1 MEAEDKRWNAYIS
14 QNPKVKIKIENK
26 YLHENREVVT
36 SRYLQQIWGV
46 TDRTI
51 RNYIKEG
58 MPVSDISS
66 SKFKIFDLIECINWR
81 MSQIDMSKSN
91 VSKAT
96 QKENETESGEESV
109 AKANRDK
116 IIADAK
122 KAIHEANV
130 SEMKE
135 KNMRDELISADD
147 VDKAMAEQAVIHK
160 TDIINSEKIL
170 PLILED
176 KSSAEI
182 TQELV
187 GHNSERIKELNKL
200 IKKEFDCDETL
211 FEIIQE
217 VIEELKKSNPSK
229 IIEKIK
235 SKKN

>member
-26 YLHENREVVT
+26 YLHESREVVT

-170 PLILED
+170 PLILEN